1 MKTLTCTI
9 CISILSL
16 SILFGCEKIGNRD
29 ELEVVKD
36 AKSGDATI
44 DARSKLTA
52 RASAGDANAMVQLGY
67 VALDQEISEASVKD
81 ALTWFKK
88 AVEKGDAHA
97 KFAYFIVSTTKIVPT
112 TDDHLSSIR
121 HYWDEALASD
131 DLVAAAMNPWR
142 NKKLPPPDALVN
154 AAERGFFPALAKLG
168 EGYSEI
174 DPSNYPSGMQLRD
187 LFKAYI
193 ARRQISA
200 DWSRKAYEA
209 KRDVDSVSANRWM
222 TLSRFLSRMSAREAD
237 NNQSLSFLAR
247 QCTKLIS
254 PFANPIEVV
263 RGKAASNVSNQIG
276 TIRQTAN
283 TIENLKRDRAH
294 LPLLDF
300 DPSANDFTWD
310 EKAAALGNPVS
321 MRVIGL
327 RHKMGYGVPQ
337 DYVQAATW
345 LTRSAN
351 GCEARAMFELAKLYV
366 NGLGVPKDVAMA
378 HALLN
383 LAASGDWFSE
393 FVDHKLID
401 LKELRQEIGRSMKP
415 DDLKRAQEISAAW
428 RPDPQI
434 LFGKKPVVFVGGV
447 TPVTGAVRSS
457 SGTGFFV
464 TSNLIVSN
472 FHVGGSC
479 KKIAIGTQTNNT
491 LTVRAKSQVNDLV
504 LLESAQPTEGISTL
518 RRDDD
523 IAIGETVTVFGYPLS
538 GQLATTGN
546 LTTGVVSALTGL
558 GNDLNY
564 LQMTAPIQPGN
575 SGGPLLDAKGNVIG
589 VVTGKLDTLHAIKTT
604 GDIPQNVNFSIRL
617 RNLTAF
623 LDVNGVKY
631 KKASYLQFA
640 KPSDAIARDAV
651 KYTVPL
657 LCTH

>member
-1 MKTLTCTI
+1 M
-9 CISILSL
+9 
-16 SILFGCEKIGNRD
+16 GNRD

-121 HYWDEALASD
+121 HYLDEALASD

-174 DPSNYPSGMQLRD
+174 DPSNYASSMPFEDRI
-187 LFKAYI
+187 KAYI
-193 ARRQISA
+193 TRRQISV

-209 KRDVDSVSANRWM
+209 KHDIDIGSANRWIM
-222 TLSRFLSRMSAREAD
+222 LTRFFNRIRAREAD
-237 NNQSLSFLAR
+237 NNQSLSFLAK
-247 QCTKLIS
+247 QCTKFVR
-254 PFANPIEVV
+254 PFENPINAL
-263 RGKAASNVSNQIG
+263 RGKVASNISIQES
-276 TIRQTAN
+276 TIRWYA
-283 TIENLKRDRAH
+283 RPPD
-294 LPLLDF
+294 
-300 DPSANDFTWD
+300 SAFYPKNSDFTWD
-310 EKAAALGNPVS
+310 EKGAALSNPVS
-321 MRVIGL
+321 MRIIGL

-337 DYVQAATW
+337 DYVKAATW

-351 GCEARAMFELAKLYV
+351 GCEASATFELAKMYV
-366 NGLGVPKDVAMA
+366 NGLGVPKDIAMA

-393 FVDHKLID
+393 FGDNKLID

-415 DDLKRAQEISAAW
+415 DDLKRAQEISSAW
-428 RPDPQI
+428 RPDPEI
-434 LFGKKPVVFVGGV
+434 FFGKKPVVFVGGLIA
-447 TPVTGAVRSS
+447 VTGVERST

-464 TSNLIVSN
+464 GRNLIVSN

-479 KKIAIGTQTNNT
+479 KKIAISSQTNNT

-504 LLESAQPTEGISTL
+504 LLESSQPTEGISIL

-523 IAIGETVTVFGYPLS
+523 VAIGETVTVFGFPLS

-617 RNLTAF
+617 RNLFAF

-631 KKASYLQFA
+631 EKASYLQFT
-640 KPSDAIARDAV
+640 KQSDAIAKDAV

-657 LCTH
+657 LCTN